1 MAFWT
6 VRPHLNVISIN
17 EVYEAGSK
25 TVPITIS
32 PIRISLEQVDDILA
46 YVASINPK
54 DLGKPINFWQIKA
67 LSDSRPLYEFQAFP
81 RI

>member
-6 VRPHLNVISIN
+6 VSPHLNVISIN

-46 YVASINPK
+46 YVASIHPK
-54 DLGKPINFWQIKA
+54 DLGKPINFW
-67 LSDSRPLYEFQAFP
+67 
-81 RI
+81 